1 MNQDHRYKDLENW
14 LSNAIDKPIKDIIPA
29 STDASFRSYFRVF
42 VDNQNTYIA
51 VDAPPEY
58 EDSVKFVNI
67 ASLMQAMDIRVPK
80 IIATNLQEGFLL
92 ISDLGEETMLK
103 ETEFYAEHRQETKVQ
118 KLYEG
123 AIDILFKMQTNGS
136 SHVEGLPLYSKEL
149 LMDEM
154 RLFVD
159 WFCLRHLQISSEIID
174 DYGFEEIFEQLSVY
188 ALGQNQVFVHRD
200 FHSRNIL
207 LSEKGNM
214 GVVDF
219 QDAVMGPITYDLVS
233 LLKDCYISL
242 PSSKID
248 HWVDY
253 YFARLMD
260 HELIDKSHQEFKLEF
275 DLMGVQRHLKAI
287 GIFSRLKYRDGK
299 DSYVLD
305 IPRTINY
312 VYTTAK
318 NHPFLDPLYQ
328 FIHQYVY

>member
-14 LSNAIDKPIKDIIPA
+14 LSNSIVQPIKSIAPA

-67 ASLMQAMDIRVPK
+67 ASLMEAMGIRVPT
-80 IIATNLQEGFLL
+80 IIATNFQEGFMLVG
-92 ISDLGEETMLK
+92 DLGKETMLN
-103 ETEFYAEHRQETKVQ
+103 AIHRQETKAQ
-118 KLYEG
+118 EFYGE
-123 AIDILFKMQTNGS
+123 AIDILFKIQTNGS
-136 SHVEGLPLYSKEL
+136 SHIKSLPLYSKEL

-159 WFCLRHLQISSEIID
+159 WFCLRHLQIDPEIID
-174 DYGFEEIFEQLSVY
+174 DYGIEEIFEKLSES

-200 FHSRNIL
+200 FHSRNIM
-207 LSEKGNM
+207 LSKKGEM
-214 GVVDF
+214 GVLDF
-219 QDAVMGPITYDLVS
+219 QDAVVGPITYDLVS

-242 PSSKID
+242 SSSQID
-248 HWVDY
+248 HWVNY
-253 YFARLMD
+253 YFALLMD
-260 HELIDKSHQEFKLEF
+260 LELIDKSHQEFKLEF

-299 DSYVLD
+299 DSYVLN
-305 IPRTINY
+305 IPRTVNY

-328 FIHQYVY
+328 FIHQHVY

>member
-14 LSNAIDKPIKDIIPA
+14 LSNSIDKPIKSIAPA
-29 STDASFRSYFRVF
+29 STDASFRRYFRVF

-58 EDSVKFVNI
+58 EDSVKFVKI
-67 ASLMQAMDIRVPK
+67 ASLMQAMGVIVPK

-92 ISDLGEETMLK
+92 IGDLGKETMLN
-103 ETEFYAEHRQETKVQ
+103 AIHRQETKAQ
-118 KLYEG
+118 EFYGE
-123 AIDILFKMQTNGS
+123 AIEILINIQTNGS

-159 WFCLRHLQISSEIID
+159 WFCLRHLKIAPEIIN

-188 ALGQNQVFVHRD
+188 ALDQNQVFVHRD

-207 LSEKGNM
+207 MSEKGEM

-219 QDAVMGPITYDLVS
+219 QDAVRGPITYDLVS

-260 HELIDKSHQEFKLEF
+260 LELIDKSHQEFKLEF

-299 DSYVLD
+299 DSYILD
-305 IPRTINY
+305 IPRTMNY

>member
-1 MNQDHRYKDLENW
+1 LNQDHRYKDLENW
-14 LSNAIDKPIKDIIPA
+14 LSNSIDKPIKSIAPA
-29 STDASFRSYFRVF
+29 STDASFRRYFRVF

-58 EDSVKFVNI
+58 EDSVKFVKI
-67 ASLMQAMDIRVPK
+67 ASLMQAMGVIVPK

-92 ISDLGEETMLK
+92 IGDLGKETMLN
-103 ETEFYAEHRQETKVQ
+103 AIHRQETKAQ
-118 KLYEG
+118 EFYGE
-123 AIDILFKMQTNGS
+123 AIEILINIQTNGS

-159 WFCLRHLQISSEIID
+159 WFCLRHLKIGPEIIN

-188 ALGQNQVFVHRD
+188 ALDQNQVFVHRD

-207 LSEKGNM
+207 MSEKGEM

-219 QDAVMGPITYDLVS
+219 QDAVRGPITYDLVS

-260 HELIDKSHQEFKLEF
+260 LELIDKSHQEFKLEF

-299 DSYVLD
+299 DSYILD

>member
-14 LSNAIDKPIKDIIPA
+14 LSNSIDKPIKSIAPA
-29 STDASFRSYFRVF
+29 STDASFRRYFRVF

-58 EDSVKFVNI
+58 EDSVKFVKI
-67 ASLMQAMDIRVPK
+67 ASLMQAMGVIVPK

-92 ISDLGEETMLK
+92 IGDLGKETMLN
-103 ETEFYAEHRQETKVQ
+103 AIHRQETKAQ
-118 KLYEG
+118 EFYGE
-123 AIDILFKMQTNGS
+123 AIEILINIQTNGS

-159 WFCLRHLQISSEIID
+159 WFCLRHLKIAPEIIN

-188 ALGQNQVFVHRD
+188 ALDQNQVFVHRD

-207 LSEKGNM
+207 MSEKGEM

-219 QDAVMGPITYDLVS
+219 QDAVRGPITYDLVS

-260 HELIDKSHQEFKLEF
+260 LELIDKSHQEFKLEF

-299 DSYVLD
+299 DSYILD

>member
-14 LSNAIDKPIKDIIPA
+14 LSNSIDKPIKDIIPA
-29 STDASFRSYFRVF
+29 STDASFRRYFRVF

-58 EDSVKFVNI
+58 EDSVKFVKI
-67 ASLMQAMDIRVPK
+67 ASLMQAMGIIVPK

-92 ISDLGEETMLK
+92 IGDLGKETMLN
-103 ETEFYAEHRQETKVQ
+103 AIHRQETKAQ
-118 KLYEG
+118 EFYGE
-123 AIDILFKMQTNGS
+123 AIEILINIQTNGS

-154 RLFVD
+154 RLFVY
-159 WFCLRHLQISSEIID
+159 WFCLRHLKIGPEIINE
-174 DYGFEEIFEQLSVY
+174 YGFEEIFEQLSVY
-188 ALGQNQVFVHRD
+188 ALDQNQVFVHRD

-207 LSEKGNM
+207 MSEKGEM

-219 QDAVMGPITYDLVS
+219 QDAVRGPITYDLVS

-253 YFARLMD
+253 YFSRLMD
-260 HELIDKSHQEFKLEF
+260 LELIDKSHQEFKLEF

-299 DSYVLD
+299 DSYILD
-305 IPRTINY
+305 IPRTMNY

>member
-14 LSNAIDKPIKDIIPA
+14 LSNSIDKPIKSIAPA
-29 STDASFRSYFRVF
+29 STDASFRRYFRVF

-58 EDSVKFVNI
+58 EDSVKFVKI
-67 ASLMQAMDIRVPK
+67 ASLMQAMGVIVPK

-92 ISDLGEETMLK
+92 IGDLGKETMLN
-103 ETEFYAEHRQETKVQ
+103 AIHRQETKAQ
-118 KLYEG
+118 EFYGE
-123 AIDILFKMQTNGS
+123 AIEILINIQTNGS

-159 WFCLRHLQISSEIID
+159 WFCLRHLHIGPKVID
-174 DYGFEEIFEQLSVY
+174 DYYFEEIFEQLSVY
-188 ALGQNQVFVHRD
+188 ALSQNQVFVHRD

-207 LSEKGNM
+207 MSEKGEM

-219 QDAVMGPITYDLVS
+219 QDAVRGPITYDLVS

-260 HELIDKSHQEFKLEF
+260 LELIDKSHQEFKLEF

-299 DSYVLD
+299 DSYILD
-305 IPRTINY
+305 IPRTMNY

>member
-14 LSNAIDKPIKDIIPA
+14 LSNSIDKPIKSIAPA
-29 STDASFRSYFRVF
+29 STDASFRRYFRVF

-58 EDSVKFVNI
+58 EDSVKFVKI
-67 ASLMQAMDIRVPK
+67 ASLMQAMGVIVPK

-92 ISDLGEETMLK
+92 IGDLGKETMLN
-103 ETEFYAEHRQETKVQ
+103 AIHRQETKAQ
-118 KLYEG
+118 EFYGE
-123 AIDILFKMQTNGS
+123 AIEILFNIQTNGS

-159 WFCLRHLQISSEIID
+159 WFCLRHLKIGPEIIN

-188 ALGQNQVFVHRD
+188 ALDQNQVFVHRD

-207 LSEKGNM
+207 MSEKGEM

-219 QDAVMGPITYDLVS
+219 QDAVRGPITYDLVS

-260 HELIDKSHQEFKLEF
+260 LELIDKSHQEFKLEF

-299 DSYVLD
+299 DSYILD

>member
-14 LSNAIDKPIKDIIPA
+14 LSNCIDKPIKAIAPA
-29 STDASFRSYFRVF
+29 SMDASFRRYFRVF
-42 VDNQNTYIA
+42 TENQNTYIA

-58 EDSVKFVNI
+58 EDSVKFINI
-67 ASLMQAMDIRVPK
+67 ASLMEAMGIRVPK
-80 IIATNLQEGFLL
+80 IISTNLQEGFLL
-92 ISDLGEETMLK
+92 ISDLGKETMLNAIHR
-103 ETEFYAEHRQETKVQ
+103 EESNAQEFYGE
-118 KLYEG
+118 
-123 AIDILFKMQTNGS
+123 AIDILFNIQTNGS
-136 SHVEGLPLYSKEL
+136 RHVEVLPSYSKEL

-159 WFCLRHLQISSEIID
+159 WFCLRHLQVGPEIIEKYD
-174 DYGFEEIFEQLSVY
+174 FEEIFENLSGF

-207 LSEKGNM
+207 LSEKDDM
-214 GVVDF
+214 GVIDF
-219 QDAVMGPITYDLVS
+219 QDAVVGPITYDLVS

-260 HELIDKSHQEFKLEF
+260 LELIDKSHQEFKLEF

-299 DSYVLD
+299 DSYILD

>member
-14 LSNAIDKPIKDIIPA
+14 LSNSIDKPIKAIVQA
-29 STDASFRSYFRVF
+29 STDASFRRYFRVF

-58 EDSVKFVNI
+58 EDSVKFVKI
-67 ASLMQAMDIRVPK
+67 ASLMQAMGVIVPK

-92 ISDLGEETMLK
+92 IGDLGKETMLN
-103 ETEFYAEHRQETKVQ
+103 AIHRQETKAQ
-118 KLYEG
+118 EFYGE
-123 AIDILFKMQTNGS
+123 AIEILINIQTNGS

-159 WFCLRHLQISSEIID
+159 WFCLRHLKIGPEIIN

-188 ALGQNQVFVHRD
+188 ALDQNQVFVHRD

-207 LSEKGNM
+207 MSEKGEM

-219 QDAVMGPITYDLVS
+219 QDAVRGPITYDLVS

-260 HELIDKSHQEFKLEF
+260 LELIDKSHQEFKLEF
-275 DLMGVQRHLKAI
+275 DLMGLQRHLKAI

>member
-1 MNQDHRYKDLENW
+1 MNQDNRYKELEDW
-14 LSNAIDKPIKDIIPA
+14 LSNSIDQPIKSIVPA

-42 VDNQNTYIA
+42 TENRNTYIA

-67 ASLMQAMDIRVPK
+67 ASLMEDMGIRVPK
-80 IIATNLQEGFLL
+80 IISTNLQKGFLL
-92 ISDLGEETMLK
+92 IGDLGKKTMLNAIHEERTK
-103 ETEFYAEHRQETKVQ
+103 REEFYGE
-118 KLYEG
+118 
-123 AIDILFKMQTNGS
+123 AIEILFDIQNNGS
-136 SHVEGLPLYSKEL
+136 QHVGALPFYSKEL

-154 RLFVD
+154 RLFVN
-159 WFCLRHLQISSEIID
+159 WFCLRHLQIDPEIIESYD
-174 DYGFEEIFEQLSVY
+174 FEEMFEKLSGS

-207 LSEKGNM
+207 LSKKGEM
-214 GVVDF
+214 GVLDF
-219 QDAVMGPITYDLVS
+219 QDAVVGPITYDLVS

-248 HWVDY
+248 YWVDY
-253 YFARLMD
+253 YFSRLMD
-260 HELIDKSHQEFKLEF
+260 SELIDKNHQEFRLEF

-299 DSYVLD
+299 DNYILD

-312 VYTTAK
+312 VSRTAK
-318 NHPFLDPLYQ
+318 NHSFLDPLYQ

>member
-14 LSNAIDKPIKDIIPA
+14 LSNSIDKPIKSIAPA
-29 STDASFRSYFRVF
+29 STDASFRRYFRVF

-58 EDSVKFVNI
+58 EDSVKFVKI
-67 ASLMQAMDIRVPK
+67 ASLMQAMGVIVPK

-92 ISDLGEETMLK
+92 IGDLGKETMLN
-103 ETEFYAEHRQETKVQ
+103 AIHRQETKAQ
-118 KLYEG
+118 EFYGE
-123 AIDILFKMQTNGS
+123 AIEILINIQTNGS

-159 WFCLRHLQISSEIID
+159 WFCLRHLKIGPEIID

-188 ALGQNQVFVHRD
+188 ALDQNQVFVHRD

-207 LSEKGNM
+207 MSEKGEM

-219 QDAVMGPITYDLVS
+219 QDAVRGPITYDLVS

-260 HELIDKSHQEFKLEF
+260 LELIDKSHQEFKLEF

-299 DSYVLD
+299 DSYILD

>member
-14 LSNAIDKPIKDIIPA
+14 LSNSIDKPIKSIAPA
-29 STDASFRSYFRVF
+29 STDASFRRYFRVF

-58 EDSVKFVNI
+58 EDSVKFVKI
-67 ASLMQAMDIRVPK
+67 ASLMQAMGVIVPK

-92 ISDLGEETMLK
+92 IGDLGKETMLN
-103 ETEFYAEHRQETKVQ
+103 AIHRQETKAQ
-118 KLYEG
+118 EFYGE
-123 AIDILFKMQTNGS
+123 AIEILINIQTNGS

-149 LMDEM
+149 LIDEM

-159 WFCLRHLQISSEIID
+159 WFCLRHLKIGPEIIN

-188 ALGQNQVFVHRD
+188 ALDQNQVFVHRD

-207 LSEKGNM
+207 MSEKGEM

-219 QDAVMGPITYDLVS
+219 QDAVRGPITYDLVS

-253 YFARLMD
+253 YFSRLMD
-260 HELIDKSHQEFKLEF
+260 LELIDKSHQEFKLEF

-299 DSYVLD
+299 DSYILD
-305 IPRTINY
+305 IPRTMNY

>member
-14 LSNAIDKPIKDIIPA
+14 LSNSIDKPIKSIAPA
-29 STDASFRSYFRVF
+29 STDASFRRYFRVF
-42 VDNQNTYIA
+42 VDNQNAYIA

-58 EDSVKFVNI
+58 EDSVKFVKI
-67 ASLMQAMDIRVPK
+67 ASLMQAMGVIVPK

-92 ISDLGEETMLK
+92 IGDLGKETMLN
-103 ETEFYAEHRQETKVQ
+103 AIHRQETKAQ
-118 KLYEG
+118 EFYGE
-123 AIDILFKMQTNGS
+123 AIEILFNIQTNGS

-159 WFCLRHLQISSEIID
+159 WFCLRHLKIGPEIID

-188 ALGQNQVFVHRD
+188 ALDQNQVFVHRD

-207 LSEKGNM
+207 MSEKGEM

-219 QDAVMGPITYDLVS
+219 QDAVRGPITYDLVS

-248 HWVDY
+248 HWVDH

-260 HELIDKSHQEFKLEF
+260 LELIDKSHQEFKLAF

-299 DSYVLD
+299 DSYILD

>member
-14 LSNAIDKPIKDIIPA
+14 LSDSIDKPIKSIAPA
-29 STDASFRSYFRVF
+29 STDASFRRYFRVF

-58 EDSVKFVNI
+58 EDSVKFVKI
-67 ASLMQAMDIRVPK
+67 ASLMQAMGVIVPK

-92 ISDLGEETMLK
+92 IGDLGKETMLN
-103 ETEFYAEHRQETKVQ
+103 AIHRQETKAQ
-118 KLYEG
+118 EFYGE
-123 AIDILFKMQTNGS
+123 AIEILINIQTNGS

-159 WFCLRHLQISSEIID
+159 WFCLRHLKIGPEIIN

-188 ALGQNQVFVHRD
+188 ALDQNQVFV
-200 FHSRNIL
+200 
-207 LSEKGNM
+207 
-214 GVVDF
+214 
-219 QDAVMGPITYDLVS
+219 QITYDLVS

-260 HELIDKSHQEFKLEF
+260 LELIDKSHQEFKLEF

-299 DSYVLD
+299 DSYILD
-305 IPRTINY
+305 IPRTMNY

>member
-1 MNQDHRYKDLENW
+1 MNQDNRYKELENW
-14 LSNAIDKPIKDIIPA
+14 LSNSIDKPIKAIVPA
-29 STDASFRSYFRVF
+29 GTDASFRSYFRVF
-42 VDNQNTYIA
+42 VENKETYIA
-51 VDAPPEY
+51 AYAPPEY

-67 ASLMQAMDIRVPK
+67 ASLMEDMGIRVPK
-80 IIATNLQEGFLL
+80 IISTNLQKGFLL
-92 ISDLGEETMLK
+92 IGDLGKETMLNAIK
-103 ETEFYAEHRQETKVQ
+103 REVTKREKFYGE
-118 KLYEG
+118 
-123 AIDILFKMQTNGS
+123 AIEILFDIQTNGS
-136 SHVEGLPLYSKEL
+136 KYLGDLPFYSKQL

-159 WFCLRHLQISSEIID
+159 WFCLRHLQIDPEIIE
-174 DYGFEEIFEQLSVY
+174 DYGFEEIFGKLSES

-207 LSEKGNM
+207 LSKKGEM
-214 GVVDF
+214 GVLDF
-219 QDAVMGPITYDLVS
+219 QDAVAGPITYDLVS

-248 HWVDY
+248 YWIDY
-253 YFARLMD
+253 YCSRLMD
-260 HELIDKSHQEFKLEF
+260 TELLDKNHQEFKLEF

-312 VYTTAK
+312 VYRTAK

>member
-14 LSNAIDKPIKDIIPA
+14 LSNSIDKPIKSIAPA
-29 STDASFRSYFRVF
+29 STDASFRRYFRVF

-58 EDSVKFVNI
+58 EDSVKFVKI
-67 ASLMQAMDIRVPK
+67 ASLMQAMGIIVPK

-92 ISDLGEETMLK
+92 IGDLGKETMLNSIHRR
-103 ETEFYAEHRQETKVQ
+103 ETKAQEFYGE
-118 KLYEG
+118 
-123 AIDILFKMQTNGS
+123 AIEILFNIQTNGS
-136 SHVEGLPLYSKEL
+136 SHVESLPLYSKEL

-159 WFCLRHLQISSEIID
+159 WFCLRHLKIGPEIIN

-188 ALGQNQVFVHRD
+188 ALDQNQVFVHRD

-207 LSEKGNM
+207 MSEKGEM

-219 QDAVMGPITYDLVS
+219 QDAVRGPITYDLVS

-248 HWVDY
+248 HWVDH

-260 HELIDKSHQEFKLEF
+260 LELIDKSHQEFKLAF
-275 DLMGVQRHLKAI
+275 DLMGIQRHLKAI

-305 IPRTINY
+305 IPRTLDYMY
-312 VYTTAK
+312 VTAK
-318 NHPFLDPLYQ
+318 NHSFLEPLYH
-328 FIHQYVY
+328 FMHRYVY

>member
-14 LSNAIDKPIKDIIPA
+14 LSNSIDKPIKSIAPA
-29 STDASFRSYFRVF
+29 STDASFRRYFRVF

-58 EDSVKFVNI
+58 EDSVKFVKI
-67 ASLMQAMDIRVPK
+67 ASLMQAMGVIVPK

-92 ISDLGEETMLK
+92 IGDLGKETMLN
-103 ETEFYAEHRQETKVQ
+103 AIHRQETKAQ
-118 KLYEG
+118 EFYGE
-123 AIDILFKMQTNGS
+123 AIEILINIQTNGS

-159 WFCLRHLQISSEIID
+159 WFCLRHLKIGPEIIN

-188 ALGQNQVFVHRD
+188 ALDQNQVFVHRD

-207 LSEKGNM
+207 MSEKGEM

-219 QDAVMGPITYDLVS
+219 QDAVRGPITYDLVS

-248 HWVDY
+248 HWVDH

-260 HELIDKSHQEFKLEF
+260 LELIDKSHQEFKLAF

-299 DSYVLD
+299 DSYILD

>member
-14 LSNAIDKPIKDIIPA
+14 LSNSIDKPIKSIAPA

-58 EDSVKFVNI
+58 EDSVKFVKI
-67 ASLMQAMDIRVPK
+67 ASLMQAMGVIVPK

-92 ISDLGEETMLK
+92 IGDLGKETMLN
-103 ETEFYAEHRQETKVQ
+103 AIHRQETKAQ
-118 KLYEG
+118 EFYGE
-123 AIDILFKMQTNGS
+123 AIEILINIQTNGS

-159 WFCLRHLQISSEIID
+159 WFCLRHLKIGPEIID

-188 ALGQNQVFVHRD
+188 ALDQNQVFVHRD

-207 LSEKGNM
+207 MSEKGEM

-219 QDAVMGPITYDLVS
+219 QDAVRGPITYDLVS

-260 HELIDKSHQEFKLEF
+260 LELIDKSHQEFKLEF

-299 DSYVLD
+299 DSYILD
-305 IPRTINY
+305 IPRTIDY
-312 VYTTAK
+312 VSATAK
-318 NHPFLDPLYQ
+318 QHSFLDPLYQ
-328 FIHQYVY
+328 FIHQHVY

>member
-14 LSNAIDKPIKDIIPA
+14 LSNSIDKPIKSIAPA
-29 STDASFRSYFRVF
+29 STDASFRRYFRVF

-58 EDSVKFVNI
+58 EDSVKFVKI
-67 ASLMQAMDIRVPK
+67 ASLMQAMGVIVPK

-92 ISDLGEETMLK
+92 IGDLGKETMLN
-103 ETEFYAEHRQETKVQ
+103 AIHRQETKAQ
-118 KLYEG
+118 EFYGE
-123 AIDILFKMQTNGS
+123 AIEILINIQTNGS

-159 WFCLRHLQISSEIID
+159 WFCLRHLKIGPEIIN

-188 ALGQNQVFVHRD
+188 ALDQNQVFVHRD

-207 LSEKGNM
+207 MSEKGEM

-219 QDAVMGPITYDLVS
+219 QDAVRGPITYDLVS

-253 YFARLMD
+253 YFSRLMD
-260 HELIDKSHQEFKLEF
+260 LELIDKSHQEFKLAF

-299 DSYVLD
+299 DSYILD
-305 IPRTINY
+305 IPRTMNY

>member
-14 LSNAIDKPIKDIIPA
+14 LSNSIDKPIKSIAPA
-29 STDASFRSYFRVF
+29 STDASFRRYFRVF

-58 EDSVKFVNI
+58 EDSVKFVKI
-67 ASLMQAMDIRVPK
+67 ASLMQAMGVIVPK

-92 ISDLGEETMLK
+92 IGDLGKETMLN
-103 ETEFYAEHRQETKVQ
+103 AIHRQETKAQ
-118 KLYEG
+118 EFYGE
-123 AIDILFKMQTNGS
+123 AIEILINIQTNGS

-159 WFCLRHLQISSEIID
+159 WFCLRHLKIGPEIID

-188 ALGQNQVFVHRD
+188 ALDQNQVFVHRD

-207 LSEKGNM
+207 MSEKGEM

-219 QDAVMGPITYDLVS
+219 QDAVRGPITYDLVS

-260 HELIDKSHQEFKLEF
+260 LELIDKSHQEFKLEF

-299 DSYVLD
+299 DSYILD
-305 IPRTINY
+305 IPRTMNY

>member
-14 LSNAIDKPIKDIIPA
+14 LSNSIDKPIKSIAPA
-29 STDASFRSYFRVF
+29 STDASFRRYFRVF

-58 EDSVKFVNI
+58 EDSVKFVKI
-67 ASLMQAMDIRVPK
+67 ASLMQAMGIIVPK

-92 ISDLGEETMLK
+92 IGDLGKETMLN
-103 ETEFYAEHRQETKVQ
+103 AIHRQETKAQ
-118 KLYEG
+118 EFYGE
-123 AIDILFKMQTNGS
+123 AIEILINIQTNGS

-159 WFCLRHLQISSEIID
+159 WFCLRHLKIGPEIID

-188 ALGQNQVFVHRD
+188 ALDQNQVFVHRD

-207 LSEKGNM
+207 MSEKGEM

-219 QDAVMGPITYDLVS
+219 QDAVRGPITYDLVS

-260 HELIDKSHQEFKLEF
+260 LELIDKSHQEFKLEF

-299 DSYVLD
+299 DSYILD

>member
-1 MNQDHRYKDLENW
+1 
-14 LSNAIDKPIKDIIPA
+14 
-29 STDASFRSYFRVF
+29 
-42 VDNQNTYIA
+42 
-51 VDAPPEY
+51 
-58 EDSVKFVNI
+58 
-67 ASLMQAMDIRVPK
+67 MDIRVPK
-80 IIATNLQEGFLL
+80 IIATNLQKGFLL
-92 ISDLGEETMLK
+92 IGDLGKETMLN
-103 ETEFYAEHRQETKVQ
+103 AIHRQETKAQ
-118 KLYEG
+118 EFYGE
-123 AIDILFKMQTNGS
+123 AIDILFKIQMNGS

-159 WFCLRHLQISSEIID
+159 WFCLRHLQIGPEIID
-174 DYGFEEIFEQLSVY
+174 DYGFEEIFEKLSVY

-207 LSEKGNM
+207 FSEKGDM

-219 QDAVMGPITYDLVS
+219 QDAVVGPITYDLVS

-253 YFARLMD
+253 YFARLID

-275 DLMGVQRHLKAI
+275 DLMGLQRHLKAI

>member
-14 LSNAIDKPIKDIIPA
+14 LSNSIDKPIKSIAPA
-29 STDASFRSYFRVF
+29 TIDASFRRYFRVF
-42 VDNQNTYIA
+42 IDNQNTYIA

-58 EDSVKFVNI
+58 EDSVKFINI
-67 ASLMQAMDIRVPK
+67 ASLMEAMGVRVPK

-92 ISDLGEETMLK
+92 IGDLGKETMLN
-103 ETEFYAEHRQETKVQ
+103 AIHRQETKVQ
-118 KLYEG
+118 EFYRE

-159 WFCLRHLQISSEIID
+159 WFCLRHLQIDPKIID
-174 DYGFEEIFEQLSVY
+174 SYDFEEIFEKLSEC
-188 ALGQNQVFVHRD
+188 ALDQNQVFVHRD

-207 LSEKGNM
+207 LSEKGDM

-242 PSSKID
+242 PSSTID
-248 HWVDY
+248 HWTDY

-260 HELIDKSHQEFKLEF
+260 LELIEKSHQEFKLEF

>member
-14 LSNAIDKPIKDIIPA
+14 LSNSIDKPIKSIAPA
-29 STDASFRSYFRVF
+29 STDASFRRYFRVF

-58 EDSVKFVNI
+58 EDSVKFVKI
-67 ASLMQAMDIRVPK
+67 ASLMQAMGVIVPK

-92 ISDLGEETMLK
+92 IGDLGKETMLN
-103 ETEFYAEHRQETKVQ
+103 AIHRQETKAQ
-118 KLYEG
+118 EFYGE
-123 AIDILFKMQTNGS
+123 AIEILINIQTNGS

-149 LMDEM
+149 LIDEM

-159 WFCLRHLQISSEIID
+159 WFCLRQLKIGPEIIN

-188 ALGQNQVFVHRD
+188 ALDQNQVFVHRD

-207 LSEKGNM
+207 MSEKGEM

-219 QDAVMGPITYDLVS
+219 QDAVRGPITYDLVS

-253 YFARLMD
+253 YFSRLMD
-260 HELIDKSHQEFKLEF
+260 LELIDKSHQEFKLEF

-299 DSYVLD
+299 DSYILD
-305 IPRTINY
+305 IPRTMNY

>member
-14 LSNAIDKPIKDIIPA
+14 LSDSIDKPIKSIAPA

-58 EDSVKFVNI
+58 EDSVKFVKI
-67 ASLMQAMDIRVPK
+67 ASLMQAMGVIVPK

-92 ISDLGEETMLK
+92 IGDLGKETMLN
-103 ETEFYAEHRQETKVQ
+103 AIHRQETKAQ
-118 KLYEG
+118 EFYGE
-123 AIDILFKMQTNGS
+123 AIEILINIQTNGS

-159 WFCLRHLQISSEIID
+159 WFCLRHLKIGPEIIN

-188 ALGQNQVFVHRD
+188 ALDQNQVFVHRD

-207 LSEKGNM
+207 MSEKGEM

-219 QDAVMGPITYDLVS
+219 QDAVRGPITYDLVS

-260 HELIDKSHQEFKLEF
+260 LELIDKSHQEFKLEF

-299 DSYVLD
+299 DSYILD
-305 IPRTINY
+305 IPRTMNY

>member
-14 LSNAIDKPIKDIIPA
+14 LSNSIDKPIKSIAPA
-29 STDASFRSYFRVF
+29 STDASFRRYFRVF

-58 EDSVKFVNI
+58 EDSVKFVKI
-67 ASLMQAMDIRVPK
+67 ASLMQAMGIIVPK

-92 ISDLGEETMLK
+92 IGDLGKETMLN
-103 ETEFYAEHRQETKVQ
+103 AIHRQETKAQ
-118 KLYEG
+118 EFYGE
-123 AIDILFKMQTNGS
+123 AIEILINIQTNGS

-159 WFCLRHLQISSEIID
+159 WFCLRHLKIGPEIID

-188 ALGQNQVFVHRD
+188 ALDQNQVFVHRD

-207 LSEKGNM
+207 MSEKGEM

-219 QDAVMGPITYDLVS
+219 QDAVRGPITYDLVS

-299 DSYVLD
+299 DSYISD
-305 IPRTINY
+305 IPRTIDY
-312 VYTTAK
+312 VSATAK
-318 NHPFLDPLYQ
+318 QHSFLDPLYQ
-328 FIHQYVY
+328 FIHQHVY

>member
-14 LSNAIDKPIKDIIPA
+14 LSNSIDKPIKSIAPA
-29 STDASFRSYFRVF
+29 STDASFRRYFRVF

-58 EDSVKFVNI
+58 EDSVKFVKI
-67 ASLMQAMDIRVPK
+67 ASLMQAMGVIVPK

-92 ISDLGEETMLK
+92 IGDLGKETMLN
-103 ETEFYAEHRQETKVQ
+103 AIHRQETKAQ
-118 KLYEG
+118 EFYGE
-123 AIDILFKMQTNGS
+123 AIEILINIQTNGS

-159 WFCLRHLQISSEIID
+159 WFCLRHLKIGPEIIN

-188 ALGQNQVFVHRD
+188 ALDQNQVFVHRD

-207 LSEKGNM
+207 MSEKGEM

-219 QDAVMGPITYDLVS
+219 QDAVRGPITYDLVS

-260 HELIDKSHQEFKLEF
+260 LELIDKSHQEFKLEF

-299 DSYVLD
+299 DSYILD

-318 NHPFLDPLYQ
+318 NHRFLDPLYQ

>member
-14 LSNAIDKPIKDIIPA
+14 LLNSIDIPIKSIAPA
-29 STDASFRSYFRVF
+29 STDASFRRYFRVF

-58 EDSVKFVNI
+58 EDSVKFVKI
-67 ASLMQAMDIRVPK
+67 ASLMQAMGVIVPK

-92 ISDLGEETMLK
+92 IGDLGKETMLN
-103 ETEFYAEHRQETKVQ
+103 AIHRQETKAQ
-118 KLYEG
+118 EFYGE
-123 AIDILFKMQTNGS
+123 AIEILINIQTNGS

-159 WFCLRHLQISSEIID
+159 WFCLRHLKIGPEIIN

-188 ALGQNQVFVHRD
+188 ALDQNQVFVHRD

-207 LSEKGNM
+207 MSEKGEM

-219 QDAVMGPITYDLVS
+219 QDAVRGPITYDLVS

-248 HWVDY
+248 HWVDH

-260 HELIDKSHQEFKLEF
+260 LELIDKSHQEFKLEF

-299 DSYVLD
+299 DSYISD
-305 IPRTINY
+305 IPRTIDY
-312 VYTTAK
+312 VSATAK
-318 NHPFLDPLYQ
+318 QHSFLDPLYQ
-328 FIHQYVY
+328 FIHQHVY

>member
-14 LSNAIDKPIKDIIPA
+14 LSNSIDKPIKSIAPA
-29 STDASFRSYFRVF
+29 STDASFRRYFRVF

-58 EDSVKFVNI
+58 EDSVKFVKI
-67 ASLMQAMDIRVPK
+67 ASLMQAMGVIVPK

-92 ISDLGEETMLK
+92 IGDLGKETMLNSIHRR
-103 ETEFYAEHRQETKVQ
+103 ETKAQEFYGE
-118 KLYEG
+118 
-123 AIDILFKMQTNGS
+123 AIEILFKIQTNGS

-159 WFCLRHLQISSEIID
+159 WFCLRHLKIGPEIID

-188 ALGQNQVFVHRD
+188 ALDQNQVFVHRD

-207 LSEKGNM
+207 MSEKGEM

-219 QDAVMGPITYDLVS
+219 QDAVRGPITYDLVS

-260 HELIDKSHQEFKLEF
+260 LELIDKSHQEFKLEF

-299 DSYVLD
+299 DSYILD